1 MSGKPIELVKK
12 ALLLFIQSLPEQS
25 YFQLIGFG
33 SDFKKYNEEPV
44 IYNKENVN
52 NIINIING
60 LSANLGGTNISGPLS
75 DIYNNECYSKINLS
89 RNIFLLTDGEVF
101 DREKCIE
108 IISANSSKFR
118 LHSLGIGND
127 FDKQLIEQCGKLGK
141 GSSSFV
147 RDLEKIDEVVIDV
160 LNKGLRPYITDIQFD
175 FENYKD
181 EISSNIIKV
190 NPTNNFTYQN
200 EVMNYSFILPGKQEL
215 SDMKVKITGKD
226 PINLIEADV
235 TFNNAIKLN
244 DGEELSK
251 VIVGRALK
259 NNEELTKNEENEVK
273 FAKKYQILSK
283 NTALFAE
290 LINNESQQSKLIK
303 VELNKFKKNRYDDD
317 YIDSIINSTKYGSS
331 FADSLISGISDKV
344 GAAAPREIQSYKCT
358 CAIPTK
364 SKKKKSMGFNFN
376 LFGGI
381 KNIFSSKDKSTSNTK
396 PKAKESK
403 KVYETSSPNNEDNK
417 NDFLID
423 INTSSS
429 KISNSTSNSN
439 TNDDMTQL
447 IMSQDVIEG
456 SWDENDQ
463 TKKLQSL
470 VTLDKFNKIKNKIIA
485 LKKEAN
491 ENKIIYTILV
501 VYYLKTKCTNKLNKY
516 ILVINKAIKFLN
528 KNGINYDNIVSDI

>member
-1 MSGKPIELVKK
+1 
-12 ALLLFIQSLPEQS
+12 
-25 YFQLIGFG
+25 
-33 SDFKKYNEEPV
+33 
-44 IYNKENVN
+44 
-52 NIINIING
+52 
-60 LSANLGGTNISGPLS
+60 
-75 DIYNNECYSKINLS
+75 
-89 RNIFLLTDGEVF
+89 
-101 DREKCIE
+101 
-108 IISANSSKFR
+108 
-118 LHSLGIGND
+118 
-127 FDKQLIEQCGKLGK
+127 
-141 GSSSFV
+141 
-147 RDLEKIDEVVIDV
+147 
-160 LNKGLRPYITDIQFD
+160 
-175 FENYKD
+175 
-181 EISSNIIKV
+181 
-190 NPTNNFTYQN
+190 
-200 EVMNYSFILPGKQEL
+200 
-215 SDMKVKITGKD
+215 
-226 PINLIEADV
+226 
-235 TFNNAIKLN
+235 
-244 DGEELSK
+244 
-251 VIVGRALK
+251 
-259 NNEELTKNEENEVK
+259 
-273 FAKKYQILSK
+273 
-283 NTALFAE
+283 
-290 LINNESQQSKLIK
+290 
-303 VELNKFKKNRYDDD
+303 
-317 YIDSIINSTKYGSS
+317 
-331 FADSLISGISDKV
+331 
-344 GAAAPREIQSYKCT
+344 
-358 CAIPTK
+358 
-364 SKKKKSMGFNFN
+364 MGFNFN